1 MCNVPHVEPQDDL
14 SRMLGQALDDGV
26 QPPVLSPVKV
36 QSVATEVADR
46 LMTAVAIGEYLP
58 GERLPG
64 ERELA
69 SLLDVS
75 RATVREAIGRL
86 QAVGIVEIRRGRTG
100 GAYVRASWTKATAS
114 AVRRTLVPRWAEL
127 EQLFDLYALVEGMV
141 AATAAARR
149 TDTDLA
155 AIKVAL
161 DAYATAGSLRDEQL
175 ADRAFHA
182 AVLEATKNPKIRG
195 LSQEVLRKVALG
207 FPVEP
212 YGDDDREG
220 YARALREHRAMYEA
234 IAERDAARARV
245 VAEKHFTLTSE
256 IMRSM
261 LERSLQSGS

>member
-1 MCNVPHVEPQDDL
+1 MQDGVQDDV
-14 SRMLGQALDDGV
+14 SRMLGQLLDGGDPATPLG
-26 QPPVLSPVKV
+26 PVKV

-46 LMTAVAIGEYLP
+46 LMTAVAVGEYLP

-69 SLLDVS
+69 VLLGVS

-86 QAVGIVEIRRGRTG
+86 QAAGMVEIRRGRTG
-100 GAYVRASWTKATAS
+100 GAYVRASWTEATAS

-141 AATAAARR
+141 AATAAERR
-149 TDTDLA
+149 TDAD
-155 AIKVAL
+155 L
-161 DAYATAGSLRDEQL
+161 DAMASALEAYARAPTLRDEQR

-182 AVLEATKNPKIRG
+182 AVVAATQNPKIRA
-195 LSQEVLRKVALG
+195 LSQEVLTRVSLG

-220 YARALREHRAMYEA
+220 HARALAEHRELYAA
-234 IAERDAARARV
+234 IAGREPGRARAL
-245 VAEKHFTLTSE
+245 AERHFTLTSDV
-256 IMRSM
+256 MRTM
-261 LERSLQSGS
+261 LERSLAAGS

>member
-1 MCNVPHVEPQDDL
+1 MQEPQDDL
-14 SRMLGQALDDGV
+14 SRVLGQVLGDGGH
-26 QPPVLSPVKV
+26 PPVLSPVKV

-69 SLLDVS
+69 DLLGVS

-100 GAYVRASWTKATAS
+100 GAYVRASWTEATAS

-149 TDTDLA
+149 TDDDLG
-155 AIKVAL
+155 AIKLAL

-175 ADRAFHA
+175 ADRAFHL
-182 AVLEATKNPKIRG
+182 AVVTATGNPKIRT
-195 LSQEVLRKVALG
+195 LSQEVLTRVALG

-212 YGDDDREG
+212 YGDDNREA
-220 YARALREHRAMYEA
+220 YERALREHGELYEA
-234 IAERDAARARV
+234 IADGDADRARGL
-245 VAEKHFTLTSE
+245 AERHFAITSD
-256 IMRSM
+256 IMRAM
-261 LERSLQSGS
+261 LERSLSGSPDS

>member
-1 MCNVPHVEPQDDL
+1 MDPQDDL
-14 SRMLGQALDDGV
+14 SRMLGQVLGDRA
-26 QPPVLSPVKV
+26 QPHVLSPVKV
-36 QSVATEVADR
+36 RSVATEVADR

-69 SLLDVS
+69 SILDVS

-100 GAYVRASWTKATAS
+100 GAYVRASWTEATAS

-127 EQLFDLYALVEGMV
+127 EQLFDLYSLVEGMV

-149 TDTDLA
+149 TDSDLS
-155 AIKVAL
+155 AIKIGL
-161 DAYATAGSLRDEQL
+161 DAYATAGSLREEQL

-182 AVLEATKNPKIRG
+182 AIVTATHNPKIRT
-195 LSQEVLRKVALG
+195 LSQEVLTRVALG

-220 YARALREHRAMYEA
+220 YERALREHRALYEA
-234 IAERDAARARV
+234 IGDGDTARARTL
-245 VAEKHFTLTSE
+245 AEGHFAITSE
-256 IMRSM
+256 IMRGM
-261 LERSLQSGS
+261 LERSLSGSPDS